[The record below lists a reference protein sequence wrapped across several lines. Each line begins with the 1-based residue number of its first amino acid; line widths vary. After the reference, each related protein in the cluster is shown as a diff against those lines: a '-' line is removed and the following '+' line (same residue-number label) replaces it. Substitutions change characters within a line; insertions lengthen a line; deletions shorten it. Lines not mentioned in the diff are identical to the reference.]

1 MKALPWMV
9 VIALLGLTAS
19 SRAESVEVDFE
30 SLPPD
35 LPGWSATLKKD
46 DGDSEYRPAGKW
58 DAPFTVALDSDKP
71 RGGSSSLRWQFSAE
85 APGMISLMPPPIP
98 VAGTDLTIRFFVRT
112 ESIEGEGLFSFT
124 EAAADGKRT
133 KSHWN
138 VAKIPLSTD
147 WTEVVWQ
154 GKIDAGTPLVR
165 MSFVFKSMPAGA
177 KVWIDDLS
185 VVSE

>member
-1 MKALPWMV
+1 MKSLPWMV
-9 VIALLGLTAS
+9 VAAWLGLIS
-19 SRAESVEVDFE
+19 PSRAETVTVDFE
-30 SLPPD
+30 GLAPE
-35 LPGWSATLKKD
+35 LPGWSATMKKD
-46 DGDSEYRPAGKW
+46 GGDNEYRTASKW
-58 DAPFTVALDSDKP
+58 DAPFTLALDPDKP
-71 RGGSSSLRWQFSAE
+71 HGGSSSLRWDFSAE
-85 APGMISLMPPPIP
+85 SPGMISLMPAPVP

-112 ESIEGEGLFSFT
+112 DGVESEGMFSFT
-124 EAAADGKRT
+124 EASDDGKRL

-138 VAKIPLSTD
+138 AAKIPLASD

-154 GKIDAGTPLVR
+154 GKIDAATPLVR